1 MILKERID
9 QYKRKSAGKA
19 TEEMVAVMNAATGA
33 VRDSIAGR
41 KIPQLGE
48 AFHDFSLVG
57 ADGGPVQ
64 SEPIRRSGPLVVTFF
79 RGMW

>member
-1 MILKERID
+1 MNLKERIE

-19 TEEMVAVMNAATGA
+19 TEEMVAVMSAATGA

-41 KIPQLGE
+41 NIPKLGA
-48 AFHDFSLVG
+48 AFPDFSLIG
-57 ADGGPVQ
+57 SEGSPVQ
-64 SEPIRRSGPLVVTFF
+64 SELIRQSGPLVVTFF